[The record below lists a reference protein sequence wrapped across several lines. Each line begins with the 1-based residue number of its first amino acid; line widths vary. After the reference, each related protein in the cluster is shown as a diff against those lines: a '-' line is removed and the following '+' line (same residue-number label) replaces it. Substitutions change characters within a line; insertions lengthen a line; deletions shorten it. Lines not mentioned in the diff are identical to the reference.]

1 MTLTPEDDWTPV
13 ARSARDPA
21 AVIVLPD
28 ESFEL
33 EDLRQLAQALEDAGL
48 PVLITESTAQRRV
61 IVDPLAVPVIIHVTP
76 VFKDLLVGLAASASW
91 DAIKAAFGR
100 IRRRGKQ
107 VESAE
112 LTIDLRVETDHLVAS
127 ARGPATEALAEIARL
142 LVDRPNPTES

>member
-1 MTLTPEDDWTPV
+1 MEDTVTLTPEDDWTPV
-13 ARSARDPA
+13 ARSVRDPA

-33 EDLRQLAQALEDAGL
+33 EDLRQLAHALEDAGL
-48 PVLITESTAQRRV
+48 PVLIAESTAQRRV
-61 IVDPLAVPVIIHVTP
+61 IVDPLAVPVVIHIAP

-107 VESAE
+107 SEQSE
-112 LTIDLRVETDHLVAS
+112 LTIDLRVQTEHLVAS
-127 ARGPATEALAEIARL
+127 A
-142 LVDRPNPTES
+142 